1 MEDLEDDPWWSC
13 GFFSELIPDVLEPV
27 RWDVMM
33 ASGIKPNR
41 ITYNIL
47 ISSCA
52 KVGEKQLLPGFKL
65 CIPVTY
71 GDHGVKGGNHP

>member
-1 MEDLEDDPWWSC
+1 
-13 GFFSELIPDVLEPV
+13 
-27 RWDVMM
+27 MM

-52 KVGEKQLLPGFKL
+52 KDAEEGGEFRDQ
-65 CIPVTY
+65 CA
-71 GDHGVKGGNHP
+71 GVV